1 MKARH
6 FFSVLVLAMVVA
18 TFFACSSEPKKEEV
32 RFGNIEIVPDSV
44 VVKSAP
50 TKEQPA
56 AVAGPQYSK
65 EDLAKLNPETRR
77 VIERDNELR
86 RKRLANQNTPGKD
99 PLGPLPQPKF

>member
-6 FFSVLVLAMVVA
+6 FFCVLALALVVSA
-18 TFFACSSEPKKEEV
+18 FFACSSEPKKEEV
-32 RFGNIEIVPDSV
+32 KFGKIEVVPDAV
-44 VVKSAP
+44 VLKTAP
-50 TKEQPA
+50 TKEPAA

-65 EDLAKLNPETRR
+65 EDLAKLAPETRKY
-77 VIERDNELR
+77 IEGANELR